1 MCSRFPKKSS
11 IADGKTNALSPT
23 QIIFIKTLSNALSE
37 RAFQLQDG
45 RDWITHFYFVK
56 IRDVATLRATSQS
69 SLSSSRADALHRS
82 RCRTFGS
89 RLAHPQKNR
98 KTYVLRFLTGWTGL
112 EPASSGVTG
121 QHSNQLNYHP

>member
-1 MCSRFPKKSS
+1 MLFILKPFVVDPIFPQSLC
-11 IADGKTNALSPT
+11 GKR
-23 QIIFIKTLSNALSE
+23 KTLSNALSE

-45 RDWITHFYFVK
+45 RDWIIHFYFVK
-56 IRDVATLRATSQS
+56 IRDVATLRATSQR
-69 SLSSSRADALHRS
+69 SLSSSRADALHRF
-82 RCRTFGS
+82 RRRTFGS
-89 RLAHPQKNR
+89 RPARPQKNR